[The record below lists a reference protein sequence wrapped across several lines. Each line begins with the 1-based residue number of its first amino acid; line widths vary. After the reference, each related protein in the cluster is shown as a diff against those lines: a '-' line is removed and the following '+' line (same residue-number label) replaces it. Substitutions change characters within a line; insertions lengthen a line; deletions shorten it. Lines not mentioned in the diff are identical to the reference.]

1 MELPAKKFC
10 QSSPFTS
17 KIVPNGRN
25 RQCYLA
31 GSSKTAPRI
40 LIFSIAI
47 DADYSYEVKN
57 NEIWAPAFF
66 KHNNSFI
73 ATVIADYLSCTTE
86 RKVKLLSSLILYIC
100 SKIPPASLL
109 STLEYA
115 YVRTYLYSFDIP
127 GQRNNLLFIEKVTT
141 MHITCPC
148 LMGRI
153 GGIGLV
159 LIPFTLK
166 NAHL

>member
-1 MELPAKKFC
+1 MFVLFHPEVSLHSWLLWP
-10 QSSPFTS
+10 T
-17 KIVPNGRN
+17 VRH
-25 RQCYLA
+25 
-31 GSSKTAPRI
+31 
-40 LIFSIAI
+40 
-47 DADYSYEVKN
+47 DY
-57 NEIWAPAFF
+57 
-66 KHNNSFI
+66 
-73 ATVIADYLSCTTE
+73 YLSCTTE